1 MKEQDKKMVLPKL
14 DDLFT
19 IQEQRD
25 NPVVDEVKE
34 IELYKI
40 GEFPDHPFRVLDD
53 DKMEEMVKS
62 VKEYGVLLPVIVRKR
77 GEGNYQMISGHRRKR
92 ACELAGIDKIKCI
105 VKDLTDDEA
114 TILMVDS
121 NIQRE
126 EILPS
131 EKAFAYKMKLEAM
144 KHQGK
149 RVDLEENETST
160 PVVAKLRTD
169 EILGNEVGESREN
182 IRRYIRLTYLI
193 PELLEQVDKKRIA
206 FRPAVELSY
215 LSEENQY
222 VVENI
227 FEFDEVTPSLS
238 QAIRLKKLEQEGNL
252 TEEKIEEILQQ
263 EKPNQKEYIKIHNEK
278 IEKYIPSRVKE
289 SGNVEDFII
298 SLVLLIKFITIY
310 LLPSIK
316 VVSIFIPSGA
326 FIDIRFLS
334 VGVLSLSLFLLLS
347 ITKVI
352 TNEAIINP
360 TIIINKF
367 LFFIINPNLLYMCYF
382 HNNNCYMYLNQLHIL
397 LDKYFLWFYMNS
409 IFCLQHYN
417 NLLCNYNHIYY
428 NL

>member
-62 VKEYGVLLPVIVRKR
+62 VKEHGVLLPVIVRKR

-131 EKAFAYKMKLEAM
+131 EKAFAYKLKLEAM

-149 RVDLEENETST
+149 RIDLEENETST

-193 PELLEQVDKKRIA
+193 PELLEEVDNKRIA

-215 LSEENQY
+215 LEEDYQY
-222 VVENI
+222 VVLNKLQY
-227 FEFDEVTPSLS
+227 DEVSPSLS
-238 QAIRLKKLEQEGNL
+238 QAITLKKMQQEG
-252 TEEKIEEILQQ
+252 TISEEKIENLLDK
-263 EKPNQKEYIKIHNEK
+263 EKPNQKEFIKIHNDR
-278 IEKYIPSRVKE
+278 IEKYIPTKVKD
-289 SGNVEDFII
+289 SGKIEDFII
-298 SLVLLIKFITIY
+298 QCV
-310 LLPSIK
+310 
-316 VVSIFIPSGA
+316 
-326 FIDIRFLS
+326 
-334 VGVLSLSLFLLLS
+334 
-347 ITKVI
+347 
-352 TNEAIINP
+352 EEH
-360 TIIINKF
+360 NKRER
-367 LFFIINPNLLYMCYF
+367 LKQERNAR
-382 HNNNCYMYLNQLHIL
+382 
-397 LDKYFLWFYMNS
+397 
-409 IFCLQHYN
+409 
-417 NLLCNYNHIYY
+417 
-428 NL
+428 